1 MSPRPWRSSS
11 STPWRACSTTSAPA
25 ASGPATASSGS
36 RPASPRPSSPSSTP
50 ETTPA
55 PPPSSRAGASAPA
68 NPSPASSNA
77 APPSGRCSSR
87 RDESGA
93 YRDSDAVSR
102 RLPRGV
108 TAAAHLRLDFDRHTL
123 RHWRLQSLRWRG
135 WHDSVRHR
143 LAGDHQHPLVALQHL
158 GQEALNHRS
167 IWVAARCRRQRM
179 PMVRRFDPDRLRYF
193 RRFVWQRFVDDKCF
207 ETAGA
212 LSYTTLV
219 SLVPLTVAVLA
230 MFAVFP
236 VFEGAR
242 DTLINFVFNNFVPA
256 AGEKVQAA
264 LQSFADNAK
273 GLTGVSILIMLFS
286 ALSMMISIE
295 DRLNRIWRV
304 HQPRRWSSRL
314 LLYWAALTLGPILV
328 GGGIAATSYVTAMP
342 FLSVASDRIH
352 TIGSSLLA
360 TLPFLVTF
368 FTLWLMYAVI
378 PNTRVSRRDAAI
390 GALLGAV
397 LFEIAR
403 WGFGQFVGHA
413 QTYQQ
418 IYGVLATIPIF
429 LLWIY
434 LSWVIVILA
443 ASIAASISA
452 YEYLAPSETL
462 PAAAEFLGLLVV
474 LGMFVDAQRRGESVD
489 LADVRL
495 HAPYLSA
502 GAIGSHFD
510 DLQQA
515 DLIQRGEAGGWLL
528 SRSLDS
534 TDLLRLYGCTRCR
547 LPLRPLEEA
556 ASMGIELPSEL
567 LQLLDDLGAALQTKL
582 GTRLDQIYPPSA
594 DPAAD
599 TEELPA

>member
-1 MSPRPWRSSS
+1 M
-11 STPWRACSTTSAPA
+11 A
-25 ASGPATASSGS
+25 
-36 RPASPRPSSPSSTP
+36 
-50 ETTPA
+50 
-55 PPPSSRAGASAPA
+55 
-68 NPSPASSNA
+68 
-77 APPSGRCSSR
+77 
-87 RDESGA
+87 
-93 YRDSDAVSR
+93 
-102 RLPRGV
+102 
-108 TAAAHLRLDFDRHTL
+108 
-123 RHWRLQSLRWRG
+123 
-135 WHDSVRHR
+135 
-143 LAGDHQHPLVALQHL
+143 
-158 GQEALNHRS
+158 
-167 IWVAARCRRQRM
+167 
-179 PMVRRFDPDRLRYF
+179 RRFDPDRMRYF
-193 RRFVWQRFVDDKCF
+193 RRFVWQRFIDDKCF

-236 VFEGAR
+236 VFAGAR
-242 DTLINFVFNNFVPA
+242 DTLISFVFNNFVPA

-273 GLTGVSILIMLFS
+273 GLTGVSILVMLFS

-304 HQPRRWSSRL
+304 HQARRWSSRL

-328 GGGIAATSYVTAMP
+328 GGGIATTSYVTAMP
-342 FLSVASDRIH
+342 LLSVAAGQIH
-352 TIGSSLLA
+352 SIGASLLA

-368 FTLWLMYAVI
+368 CTLWLMYAVI

-443 ASIAASISA
+443 ASIAASASA
-452 YEYLAPSETL
+452 FEYHAPAHTL
-462 PAAAEFLGLLVV
+462 PEGAEFLGLLVV
-474 LGMFVDAQRRGESVD
+474 LRHFVEAQRSGDCVD
-489 LADVRL
+489 PAELRVRE
-495 HAPYLSA
+495 PYLRSA
-502 GAIGSHFD
+502 LIADYFD

-515 DLIQRGEAGGWLL
+515 ELIRRGDTGGWLL
-528 SRSLDS
+528 CRSLDS
-534 TDLLRLYGCTRCR
+534 TDLLRVYRHADYR
-547 LPLRPLEEA
+547 LPLQPQEEA
-556 ASMGIELPSEL
+556 AALGIVLPPEL
-567 LQLLDDLGAALQTKL
+567 LALLAEVAAALQAKL
-582 GTRLDQIYPPSA
+582 GTRLDQIYPPA
-594 DPAAD
+594 AGPAAD

>member
-1 MSPRPWRSSS
+1 M
-11 STPWRACSTTSAPA
+11 A
-25 ASGPATASSGS
+25 
-36 RPASPRPSSPSSTP
+36 
-50 ETTPA
+50 
-55 PPPSSRAGASAPA
+55 
-68 NPSPASSNA
+68 
-77 APPSGRCSSR
+77 
-87 RDESGA
+87 
-93 YRDSDAVSR
+93 
-102 RLPRGV
+102 
-108 TAAAHLRLDFDRHTL
+108 
-123 RHWRLQSLRWRG
+123 
-135 WHDSVRHR
+135 
-143 LAGDHQHPLVALQHL
+143 
-158 GQEALNHRS
+158 
-167 IWVAARCRRQRM
+167 
-179 PMVRRFDPDRLRYF
+179 RRFDPDRLRYF
-193 RRFVWQRFVDDKCF
+193 SRFVWQRFVDDKCF

-236 VFEGAR
+236 VFESAR

-256 AGEKVQAA
+256 AGEKVQEA
-264 LQSFADNAK
+264 LQSFAANAK

-304 HQPRRWSSRL
+304 HHPRRWSSRL

-342 FLSVASDRIH
+342 FLSVASDQIH
-352 TIGSSLLA
+352 TIGNSLLT

-368 FTLWLMYAVI
+368 FTLWLMYTVI
-378 PNTRVSRRDAAI
+378 PNTRVLRRDAAI

-403 WGFGQFVGHA
+403 WGFGQFVGHV

-429 LLWIY
+429 LVWIY

-452 YEYLAPSETL
+452 YEYHPPSTTL
-462 PAAAEFLGLLVV
+462 PAGAEFLGLLAV
-474 LGMFVDAQRRGESVD
+474 LGMFVDAHRGGMGVD
-489 LADVRL
+489 PAEVRL
-495 HAPYLSA
+495 RAPYLSA
-502 GAIGSHFD
+502 GAIGSYFD

-515 DLIQRGEAGGWLL
+515 DLVQRGEAGGWLL

-534 TDLLRLYGCTRCR
+534 TDLLRLYRCSHHR
-547 LPLRPLEEA
+547 LPLQPLEEA
-556 ASMGIELPSEL
+556 ASMGIELPPAL
-567 LQLLDDLGAALQTKL
+567 LGLLDELAATLQVKL
-582 GTRLDQIYPPSA
+582 GTRLDRIYPPAA